1 MAIKPM
7 VGSRLVYGAAGSG
20 VALCFLLFTL
30 ILLREG
36 NAFAVFGLIMVGILG
51 FIAYFGARA
60 AVLQANETSIVYRP
74 TVGRPRVVSRAQLAS
89 IQRTPGLKGTTYF
102 SFRSA
107 DGHELFHA
115 GETYS
120 RNDMEALASYLG
132 VPIRWELTTPR

>member
-7 VGSRLVYGAAGSG
+7 VGSRLVYGVAGSG
-20 VALCFLLFTL
+20 VALCFLLLTL
-30 ILLREG
+30 TLLREG
-36 NAFAVFGLIMVGILG
+36 NAFAVFGLIMVAILG

-74 TVGRPRVVSRAQLAS
+74 TS
-89 IQRTPGLKGTTYF
+89 GLKGTTYF
-102 SFRSA
+102 SFRSPN
-107 DGHELFHA
+107 GQELFHA